1 MACKMVAYHR
11 VSTKEQGA
19 SGLGLEAQKSAVARH
34 VAAYACDLIA
44 EYTEVESAAKD
55 DLANRP
61 ALQKAIA
68 HAKRSK
74 ATLIIAKLDRLARSV
89 YVTAMLHKSG
99 VDFVACDMPSAN
111 KMTVQFMAVVAEGE
125 ARMISERTR
134 GALAAL
140 KARGVPL
147 GAHRPECSGNLS
159 ERAAQRGRTLGA
171 QRVREMADEAYTD
184 LVETMRSQR
193 DGGHSLREIAA
204 ALNAD
209 GHTTRRGRPWNPMQ
223 VARVLDR

>member
-1 MACKMVAYHR
+1 MVAYYR
-11 VSTKEQGA
+11 VSTDKQGR
-19 SGLGLEAQKSAVARH
+19 SGLGIDGQKSAVARH
-34 VAAYACDLIA
+34 VNAFGCDLIA

-74 ATLIIAKLDRLARSV
+74 ATLVIAKLDRLARSV
-89 YVTAMLHKSG
+89 FVTAMLHKSG

-125 ARMISERTR
+125 ARMISERTAT
-134 GALAAL
+134 ALAAL

-147 GAHRPECSGNLS
+147 GAARPECAGNLS
-159 ERAAQRGRTLGA
+159 KSAAKRGRLIGA
-171 QRVREMADEAYTD
+171 QRVREIADEAYSD
-184 LVETMRSQR
+184 LTETLQAQR
-193 DGGHSLREIAA
+193 DAGRSLREIAA
-204 ALNAD
+204 ALNAE
-209 GHTTRRGRPWNPMQ
+209 GHTTRRGRPWNPVQ